1 MGVEEVTVVLDFPTP
16 VCTMRCT
23 LILTQKRTPQVS
35 TTLFLWP
42 HKLFIICDYE
52 DFPTTALFIFTV
64 SSAGSSTGRRRKQ
77 RIIPTN
83 DELLYDP
90 DEDDR
95 DQAWVDARR
104 RRWETP
110 KESLMEK
117 ILAHFVNTFNKI
129 KTLSSHSHDLGFL
142 CRYNCKKRTATTSQP
157 QPPHS
162 QALPNSDAI
171 LNCPACMTTLCLDC
185 QRWELTIT
193 RGSVCGN
200 QNSSC
205 RSFLYNEISELSSQI
220 IWTGSRCLPFI

>member
-1 MGVEEVTVVLDFPTP
+1 MKISLLQP
-16 VCTMRCT
+16 C
-23 LILTQKRTPQVS
+23 
-35 TTLFLWP
+35 LF
-42 HKLFIICDYE
+42 
-52 DFPTTALFIFTV
+52 FTV

-104 RRWETP
+104 RRWDTA

-117 ILAHFVNTFNKI
+117 IIILAHFVDAINRITP
-129 KTLSSHSHDLGFL
+129 SSSCSHDLDFL

-200 QNSSC
+200 QEGSC
-205 RSFLYNEISELSSQI
+205 RSPAQWDLSSEI
-220 IWTGSRCLPFI
+220 IRTGSRCLPFI